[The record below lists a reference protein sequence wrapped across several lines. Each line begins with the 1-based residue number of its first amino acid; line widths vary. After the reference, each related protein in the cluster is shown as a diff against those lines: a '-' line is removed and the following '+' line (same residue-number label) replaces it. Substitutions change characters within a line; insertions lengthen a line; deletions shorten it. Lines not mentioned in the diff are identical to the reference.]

1 MTVGCDTLTVSVQ
14 IGNSDD
20 KLTQKEWSE
29 FVQSIGDSII
39 TYKGHIHFCG
49 GSMCQ
54 VPWQNFCWVFELEN
68 NDMVVDALREQ
79 QKRIRVKYRQDSVA
93 WLSGVTRFI

>member
-20 KLTQKEWSE
+20 KLTQREWSE

-49 GSMCQ
+49 GSICQ